1 MPKSSEVFVLSPE
14 YIIYLHDYSVGV
26 VWPGVEPVGP
36 GEYINR
42 PMLESAA
49 WRPFQTALGTDVYGT
64 ILKKAAALFHSLVAN
79 HPFQNGNKRT
89 AVLATH
95 SFLLANEHLLFLTPD
110 EMRQLAE
117 SAASYRQ
124 KNQSHDDILRVI
136 ETQLGAS
143 LISFELLKNEE
154 ALEDI
159 YQNAL
164 DAFGTIR
171 AHPSNA
177 RAG

>member
-1 MPKSSEVFVLSPE
+1 MPKNSGVFVLSTE
-14 YIIYLHDYSVGV
+14 HIIYVHDYAVGV

-36 GEYINR
+36 GEFVNR

-49 WRPFQTALGTDVYGT
+49 ARPFHTAVGTDVYDT

-110 EMRQLAE
+110 EMRELAE
-117 SAASYRQ
+117 SAASYRE
-124 KNQSHDDILRVI
+124 KKQSHADILRII
-136 ETQLGAS
+136 ESQLGAS
-143 LISFELLKNEE
+143 LIPFELLRNEE
-154 ALEDI
+154 ALQSI
-159 YQNAL
+159 YQKAL
-164 DAFGTIR
+164 DAFRTIR
-171 AHPSNA
+171 EHPTNA
-177 RAG
+177 D